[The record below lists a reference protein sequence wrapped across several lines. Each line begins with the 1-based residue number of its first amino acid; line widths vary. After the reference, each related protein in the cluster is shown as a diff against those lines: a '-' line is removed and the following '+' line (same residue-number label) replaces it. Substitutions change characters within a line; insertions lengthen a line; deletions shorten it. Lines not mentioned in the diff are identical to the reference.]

1 MKQNENVIS
10 FFLNK
15 TNDGIMVLAMQ
26 GDKPQRESTLNIGN
40 FIRECVE
47 KFGGKGGGKKD
58 YGQGFINNE
67 NLAINKVKTFIL
79 DKLNLP

>member
-15 TNDGIMVLAMQ
+15 TNDGIMMLAME
-26 GDKPQRESTLNIGN
+26 GDKPKRDSSLNIGS
-40 FIRECVE
+40 FVRECVE

-67 NLAINKVKTFIL
+67 NLSIDEVKIYIL
-79 DKLNLP
+79 NKLNLT